1 MAAVALRLRA
11 IDDRSRKDN
20 RMCTVSIIFAD
31 DRVRLACNRDE
42 QLSRPIANPPQVRS
56 FGERV
61 AAMPI
66 DPVSD
71 GTWIAVNDAGVI
83 MALLNRNTSFDR
95 KRDNGLISRG
105 RIIPAL
111 MHCDSAQEAASLA
124 RGLPAL
130 AYQAFRLIV
139 VDHDTAFEAVSSE
152 TRIRVVEHGRNLP
165 LMFTSS
171 GLGDVLVEGPRRA
184 LFRDL
189 FEDGAASAARQNLFH
204 HHRWENMQHLSVQM
218 SRRDARTV
226 SFTTVELSDGRA
238 VMEYQPI
245 GAARQPL
252 SHVVTLELKG
262 VVHQ

>member
-1 MAAVALRLRA
+1 
-11 IDDRSRKDN
+11 
-20 RMCTVSIIFAD
+20 MCTVSIIFAP
-31 DRVRLACNRDE
+31 DRIRLACNRDE
-42 QLSRPIANPPQVRS
+42 QLHRPIALPPQVRK

-66 DPVSD
+66 DPTSD
-71 GTWIAVNDAGVI
+71 GTWVAVNDAGVI
-83 MALLNRNTSFDR
+83 LALLNRNTLSDQQ
-95 KRDNGLISRG
+95 RDSGLISRG

-111 MHCDSAQEAASLA
+111 MHCDSAHEAADLA

-130 AYQAFRLIV
+130 AYQPFRLIV
-139 VDHDTAFEAVSSE
+139 VDADAAFEVVSSE
-152 TRIRVVEHGRNLP
+152 TKIRVIEHGRHLP

-171 GLGDVLVEGPRRA
+171 GLGDALVEGPRRA
-184 LFRDL
+184 LFREV
-189 FEDGAASAARQNLFH
+189 FSDGAASAARQNLFH

-226 SFTTVELSDGRA
+226 SFTTIELSDGRA
-238 VMEYQPI
+238 MMEYQPT
-245 GAARQPL
+245 GAPRRSP